1 MIALYKISQPLDDQM
16 EKLLQEMGHQT
27 ARFYSI
33 KSLMN
38 QVMNTRVIFAPDIY
52 KKEVEALPVPVIPL
66 SIHLMD
72 IVKTIEERDLL
83 SRSRDSLWFVGSE
96 EEVEWLKWEYKQ
108 NPQISLCFVS
118 KKQFLDRDMEQERVY
133 LVPFWEKELYSD
145 PVIQASI
152 YYVMPSITSLLPV
165 LRLVTSLV
173 HFADEVIRE
182 RFQVEAI
189 VNSAHDGVIAVD
201 REGSITV
208 ANQHAKTILGLQEDV
223 KGRKITEFIPQSDM
237 MRVLQTGKI
246 ETGDIA
252 TVMDRQIVINRFPV
266 IVMNHVVGAVSNFK
280 VITDIQKMELKLRKM
295 LHQNGLEAKYMLAD
309 IVGESA
315 EIIAAK
321 ELASRFAETEASVLI
336 TGESGTGK
344 ELFAQGI
351 HLASQRALGPF
362 LAVNCAALPESLLE
376 SELFGY
382 EEGAFTGARK
392 GGKTGLFE
400 LAHGGTLFLDEIGE
414 MPLRIQSLLLRVL
427 QEKTVRRVGGER
439 IIPVD
444 VRIIAATNRD
454 LEEEIDVKQFR
465 ADLYYRLNVL
475 TLELPPLRQ
484 RLEDIP
490 AVVETVVQQLN
501 EKRKT
506 KIIKI
511 DEELYE
517 IFTGYDWP
525 GNIRELRNVVE
536 RMVVL
541 EQGQTLS
548 VKGAAFFSRK
558 IKENKS
564 KIENFSLSIKDKER
578 EAIVTALTKYA
589 NNKTLAAKSLGVDRS
604 TLWRKIKEYN
614 L

>member
-16 EKLLQEMGHQT
+16 EKLLQEMGYQT

-38 QVMNTRVIFAPDIY
+38 QVMNTRVILALDIY

-66 SIHLMD
+66 SIHLID
-72 IVKTIEERDLL
+72 IIKTIEERDLL

-118 KKQFLDRDMEQERVY
+118 KEQFLDRDMEQERVY

-145 PVIQASI
+145 PIIQASI
-152 YYVMPSITSLLPV
+152 YYVMPSIISLLPV

-173 HFADEVIRE
+173 HFADEVTRE

-208 ANQHAKTILGLQEDV
+208 VNQHAKTILGLQEDV

-295 LHQNGLEAKYMLAD
+295 LHQNGLEAKYMLKD
-309 IVGESA
+309 IVGESSL
-315 EIIAAK
+315 IVAAK

-351 HLASQRALGPF
+351 HLANQRALGPF

-454 LEEEIDVKQFR
+454 LEEEIDAKQFR
-465 ADLYYRLNVL
+465 VDLYYRLNVL

-484 RLEDIP
+484 RLADIP
-490 AVVETVVQQLN
+490 AVVESVVQQLN

-517 IFTGYDWP
+517 IFTGYNWP

-548 VKGAAFFSRK
+548 VKGAAFFSQK

-564 KIENFSLSIKDKER
+564 KIENLSLSIKDKER